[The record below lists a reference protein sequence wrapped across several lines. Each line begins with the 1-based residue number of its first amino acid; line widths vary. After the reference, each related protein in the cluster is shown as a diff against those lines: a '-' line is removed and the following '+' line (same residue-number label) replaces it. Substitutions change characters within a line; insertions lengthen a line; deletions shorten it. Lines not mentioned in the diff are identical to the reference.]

1 MQRRPYKAK
10 GWEPT
15 LMCPNK
21 DCNNISSKLC
31 IVEEKI
37 ISSLKEWL
45 KDYRLDYDEYALS
58 AKNKK
63 KNNYEESISN
73 LRKELE
79 VQNKKLSN
87 VYDFFE
93 EGTYSSEMF
102 SERCQLISST
112 IASIEANIK
121 EFEKQ
126 IEIEE
131 KKDEGKKSLIPK
143 VENVLDI
150 YSSLQTAEEKNN
162 LLKTIVKKVEYLKC
176 EKAIKKDSDPTNFE
190 LDIYPNIG

>member
-21 DCNNISSKLC
+21 DCDNISSKLC

-37 ISSLKEWL
+37 ITSLKDWL

-93 EGTYSSEMF
+93 EGTYSREKF

-121 EFEKQ
+121 ELEKQ

-131 KKDEGKKSLIPK
+131 KKDEEKETLITK
-143 VENVLDI
+143 LENVLDI
-150 YSSLQTAEEKNN
+150 YSRLQTAEEKNN

-190 LDIYPNIG
+190 LDVYPNIG